1 MRYTRGMNRTVFYCW
16 QSNDKETRQAIQKN
30 LKGAIESI
38 ANSIDDVKTDVPIFD
53 SDTRGVIGAV
63 DITTTI
69 EAKIRNCSIFVAD
82 ISLVDEGKDGRK
94 YINQNVAYE
103 LGLAVGALGWERI
116 VLVFNEDSGKIE
128 ELPFDINHHRSLKFS
143 HKIET
148 RLKDGFVEIL
158 QEYLEKIAELQ
169 LTELR
174 VEPIEATLILAMFN
188 NQIGRNQLIV
198 TPTLDDINIQL
209 YGVNE
214 KLVIDDTFKDI
225 SSTEIIAI
233 LDDLVNRNLLVS
245 KLSSRGTHTIYSLAK
260 EGFIIARKLIENGAS
275 MPKTVKKKSGIAIIQ

>member
-1 MRYTRGMNRTVFYCW
+1 MNRAVFYCW
-16 QSNDKETRQAIQKN
+16 QSNDEKTRQTIQKN
-30 LKGAIESI
+30 LKEAIEGI
-38 ANSIDDVKTDVPIFD
+38 ANAIDDVKTDIPIFD

-116 VLVFNEDSGKIE
+116 ILIFNEESGKVE

-143 HKIET
+143 HKKES

-158 QEYLEKIAELQ
+158 QEYLEKIAESQ
-169 LTELR
+169 LAELG
-174 VEPIEATLILAMFN
+174 VEPIEAMLILAMFN
-188 NQIGRNQLIV
+188 NRIGSYQLLVIS
-198 TPTLDDINIQL
+198 TLDDINIRL
-209 YGVNE
+209 YGTNE
-214 KLVIDDTFKDI
+214 ELVIDDTFKDI
-225 SSTEIIAI
+225 SPTEIIAF
-233 LDDLVNRNLLVS
+233 LDDLVSRNLLTS
-245 KLSSRGTHTIYSLAK
+245 KPSSRGNNKIYSLTK
-260 EGFIIARKLIENGAS
+260 EGFRIARKLTENGAS
-275 MPKTVKKKSGIAIIQ
+275 MPKTTKKKSGFTIIT

>member
-1 MRYTRGMNRTVFYCW
+1 MRYTRDMNRTVFYCW
-16 QSNDKETRQAIQKN
+16 QSNDKETRKAIQKN

-143 HKIET
+143 HKKET

-169 LTELR
+169 LTELGM
-174 VEPIEATLILAMFN
+174 EPIEATLILAMFN
-188 NQIGRNQLIV
+188 NKIGRNQLLV
-198 TPTLDDINIQL
+198 ARTMDDIDIKL
-209 YGVNE
+209 CGSGE
-214 KLVIDDTFKDI
+214 KLVIDDIFKDI
-225 SSTEIIAI
+225 SYTEIISV
-233 LDDLVNRNLLVS
+233 LNDLVKRDLLVS
-245 KLSSRGTHTIYSLAK
+245 KLSSNGLCTIYSLAK
-260 EGFIIARKLIENGAS
+260 EGFVIARKLMENGAS
-275 MPKTVKKKSGIAIIQ
+275 MPKTVKKKSGLSVI

>member
-1 MRYTRGMNRTVFYCW
+1 MNRAVFYCW
-16 QSNDKETRQAIQKN
+16 QSNDEKTRQTIQKN
-30 LKGAIESI
+30 LKEAIEGI
-38 ANSIDDVKTDVPIFD
+38 ANAIDDVKTDMPIFD

-116 VLVFNEDSGKIE
+116 ILIFNEESGKVE

-143 HKIET
+143 HKKES

-158 QEYLEKIAELQ
+158 QEYLEKIAESQ
-169 LTELR
+169 LAELG
-174 VEPIEATLILAMFN
+174 VEPIEAMLILAMFN
-188 NQIGRNQLIV
+188 NRIGRNQLLVIS
-198 TPTLDDINIQL
+198 TLDDINIRL
-209 YGVNE
+209 YGTNE
-214 KLVIDDTFKDI
+214 ELVIDDTFKDI
-225 SSTEIIAI
+225 SPTEIIAF
-233 LDDLVNRNLLVS
+233 LDDLVSRNLLTS
-245 KLSSRGTHTIYSLAK
+245 KPSFRGNNKIYSLTK
-260 EGFIIARKLIENGAS
+260 EGFRIARKLTENGAS
-275 MPKTVKKKSGIAIIQ
+275 MPKTTKKKSGFTIIT

>member
-1 MRYTRGMNRTVFYCW
+1 MRYTSDMNRTVFYCW

-82 ISLVDEGKDGRK
+82 ISLVDEGKNGRK

-103 LGLAVGALGWERI
+103 LGLAVGTLGWERI

-143 HKIET
+143 HKKET

-169 LTELR
+169 LTELGM
-174 VEPIEATLILAMFN
+174 EPIEATLILAMFN

>member
-1 MRYTRGMNRTVFYCW
+1 MNRAVFYCW
-16 QSNDKETRQAIQKN
+16 QSNDEKTRQTIQKN
-30 LKGAIESI
+30 LKEAIEGI
-38 ANSIDDVKTDVPIFD
+38 ANAIDDVKTDIPIFD

-116 VLVFNEDSGKIE
+116 ILIFNEESGKVE

-143 HKIET
+143 HKKES

-158 QEYLEKIAELQ
+158 QEYLEKIAESQ
-169 LTELR
+169 LAELG
-174 VEPIEATLILAMFN
+174 VEPIEAMLILAMFN
-188 NQIGRNQLIV
+188 NRIGRNQLLVIS
-198 TPTLDDINIQL
+198 TLDDINIRL
-209 YGVNE
+209 YGTNE
-214 KLVIDDTFKDI
+214 ELVIDDTFKDI
-225 SSTEIIAI
+225 SPTEIIAI
-233 LDDLVNRNLLVS
+233 LDDLVSRNILTS
-245 KLSSRGTHTIYSLAK
+245 KPSSRGNNKIYSLTK
-260 EGFIIARKLIENGAS
+260 EGFSIARKLTENGAS
-275 MPKTVKKKSGIAIIQ
+275 MPKTTKKKSGFTIIT

>member
-1 MRYTRGMNRTVFYCW
+1 MRYTSDMNRTVFYCW

-38 ANSIDDVKTDVPIFD
+38 ANAIEDVKTDVPIFD

-143 HKIET
+143 QKK
-148 RLKDGFVEIL
+148 RPSSKMASLVYYKN
-158 QEYLEKIAELQ
+158 
-169 LTELR
+169 
-174 VEPIEATLILAMFN
+174 TL
-188 NQIGRNQLIV
+188 
-198 TPTLDDINIQL
+198 
-209 YGVNE
+209 
-214 KLVIDDTFKDI
+214 
-225 SSTEIIAI
+225 
-233 LDDLVNRNLLVS
+233 
-245 KLSSRGTHTIYSLAK
+245 
-260 EGFIIARKLIENGAS
+260 
-275 MPKTVKKKSGIAIIQ
+275 KKSPNHN

>member
-1 MRYTRGMNRTVFYCW
+1 MNRAVFYCW
-16 QSNDKETRQAIQKN
+16 QSNDEKTRQTIQKN
-30 LKGAIESI
+30 LKEAIEGI
-38 ANSIDDVKTDVPIFD
+38 ANAIDDVKTDIPIFD

-116 VLVFNEDSGKIE
+116 ILIFNEESGKVE

-143 HKIET
+143 HKKES

-158 QEYLEKIAELQ
+158 QEYLEKIAESQ
-169 LTELR
+169 LAELG
-174 VEPIEATLILAMFN
+174 VEPIEAMLILAMFN
-188 NQIGRNQLIV
+188 NRIGRNQLLVIS
-198 TPTLDDINIQL
+198 TLDDINIRL
-209 YGVNE
+209 YGTNE
-214 KLVIDDTFKDI
+214 ELVIDDTFKDI
-225 SSTEIIAI
+225 SPTEIIAF
-233 LDDLVNRNLLVS
+233 LDDLVSRNLLTS
-245 KLSSRGTHTIYSLAK
+245 KPSSRGNNKIYSLTK
-260 EGFIIARKLIENGAS
+260 EGFRIARKLTENGAS
-275 MPKTVKKKSGIAIIQ
+275 MPKTTKKKSGFTIIT

>member
-1 MRYTRGMNRTVFYCW
+1 MRYTSDMNRTVFYCW

-82 ISLVDEGKDGRK
+82 ISLVDEGNGRK

-103 LGLAVGALGWERI
+103 LGLAVGTLGWERI

-143 HKIET
+143 HKKET

-169 LTELR
+169 LTELGM
-174 VEPIEATLILAMFN
+174 EPIEATLILAMFN
-188 NQIGRNQLIV
+188 NKVGRNQLLV
-198 TPTLDDINIQL
+198 APTMDNIDIKL
-209 YGVNE
+209 GGSGE
-214 KLVIDDTFKDI
+214 KLVIDDIFKDI
-225 SSTEIIAI
+225 SHTEIIAV
-233 LDDLVNRNLLVS
+233 LNDLVKRDLLVS
-245 KLSSRGTHTIYSLAK
+245 KLSSNGLYTIYSLAK
-260 EGFIIARKLIENGAS
+260 EGFVIARKLMENGAS
-275 MPKTVKKKSGIAIIQ
+275 MPKTVKKKSGLFVI

>member
-1 MRYTRGMNRTVFYCW
+1 MRYTSDMNRTVFYCW

-103 LGLAVGALGWERI
+103 LGLAVGTLGWERI

-143 HKIET
+143 HKKET

-158 QEYLEKIAELQ
+158 QEYLEKN
-169 LTELR
+169 R
-174 VEPIEATLILAMFN
+174 
-188 NQIGRNQLIV
+188 R
-198 TPTLDDINIQL
+198 
-209 YGVNE
+209 
-214 KLVIDDTFKDI
+214 
-225 SSTEIIAI
+225 IAI
-233 LDDLVNRNLLVS
+233 D
-245 KLSSRGTHTIYSLAK
+245 GTW
-260 EGFIIARKLIENGAS
+260 NGAHRS
-275 MPKTVKKKSGIAIIQ
+275 YVNLGDV

>member
-1 MRYTRGMNRTVFYCW
+1 MNRAVFYCW
-16 QSNDKETRQAIQKN
+16 QSNDEKTRQTIQKN
-30 LKGAIESI
+30 LKEAIEGI
-38 ANSIDDVKTDVPIFD
+38 ANAIDDVKTDMPIFD

-116 VLVFNEDSGKIE
+116 ILIFNEESGKVE

-143 HKIET
+143 HKKES

-158 QEYLEKIAELQ
+158 QEYLEKIAESQ
-169 LTELR
+169 LAELG
-174 VEPIEATLILAMFN
+174 VEPIEAMLILAMFN
-188 NQIGRNQLIV
+188 NRIGRNQLLVIS
-198 TPTLDDINIQL
+198 TLDDINIRL
-209 YGVNE
+209 YGTNE
-214 KLVIDDTFKDI
+214 ELVIDDTFKDI
-225 SSTEIIAI
+225 SPTEIIAF
-233 LDDLVNRNLLVS
+233 LDDLVSRNLLTS
-245 KLSSRGTHTIYSLAK
+245 KPSSRGNNKIYSLTK
-260 EGFIIARKLIENGAS
+260 EGFRIARKLTENGAS
-275 MPKTVKKKSGIAIIQ
+275 MPKTTKKKSGFTIIT

>member
-143 HKIET
+143 HKKET

-169 LTELR
+169 LTELGM
-174 VEPIEATLILAMFN
+174 EPIEATLILAMFN
-188 NQIGRNQLIV
+188 NKVGRNQLLV
-198 TPTLDDINIQL
+198 APTMDDINIKL
-209 YGVNE
+209 CGSGE
-214 KLVIDDTFKDI
+214 KLVIDDIFKDI
-225 SSTEIIAI
+225 SHTEIIAV
-233 LDDLVNRNLLVS
+233 LNDLVKRDLLVS
-245 KLSSRGTHTIYSLAK
+245 KLSSNGLYTIYSLAK
-260 EGFIIARKLIENGAS
+260 EGFVIARKLMENGAS
-275 MPKTVKKKSGIAIIQ
+275 MPKTVKKMSVLSAI

>member
-1 MRYTRGMNRTVFYCW
+1 MNRTVFYCW

-103 LGLAVGALGWERI
+103 LGLAVGTLGWERI

-143 HKIET
+143 HKKET

-169 LTELR
+169 LTELGM
-174 VEPIEATLILAMFN
+174 EPIEATLILAMFN
-188 NQIGRNQLIV
+188 NKVGRNQLLV
-198 TPTLDDINIQL
+198 APTMDNIDIKL
-209 YGVNE
+209 GGSGE
-214 KLVIDDTFKDI
+214 KLVIDDIFKDI
-225 SSTEIIAI
+225 SHTEIIAV
-233 LDDLVNRNLLVS
+233 LNDLVKRDLLVS
-245 KLSSRGTHTIYSLAK
+245 KLSSNGLYTIYSLAK
-260 EGFIIARKLIENGAS
+260 EGFVIARKLMENGAS
-275 MPKTVKKKSGIAIIQ
+275 MPKTVKKKSGLSVI

>member
-1 MRYTRGMNRTVFYCW
+1 MNRTVFYCW

-82 ISLVDEGKDGRK
+82 ISLVDEGNGRK

-103 LGLAVGALGWERI
+103 LGLAVGTLGWERI

-143 HKIET
+143 HKKET

-169 LTELR
+169 LTELGM
-174 VEPIEATLILAMFN
+174 EPIEATLILAMFN
-188 NQIGRNQLIV
+188 NKVGRNQLLV
-198 TPTLDDINIQL
+198 APTMDNIDIKL
-209 YGVNE
+209 GGSGE
-214 KLVIDDTFKDI
+214 KLVIDDIFKDI
-225 SSTEIIAI
+225 SHTEIIAV
-233 LDDLVNRNLLVS
+233 LNDLVKRDLLVS
-245 KLSSRGTHTIYSLAK
+245 KLSSNGLYTIYSLAK
-260 EGFIIARKLIENGAS
+260 EGFVIARKLMENGAS
-275 MPKTVKKKSGIAIIQ
+275 MPKTVKKKSGLFVI

>member
-1 MRYTRGMNRTVFYCW
+1 MRYTSDMNRTVFYCW

-103 LGLAVGALGWERI
+103 LGLAVGTLGWERI

-143 HKIET
+143 HKKET

-169 LTELR
+169 LTELGM
-174 VEPIEATLILAMFN
+174 EPIEATLILAMFN
-188 NQIGRNQLIV
+188 NKVGRNQLLV
-198 TPTLDDINIQL
+198 APTMDNIDIKL
-209 YGVNE
+209 GGSGE
-214 KLVIDDTFKDI
+214 KLVIDDIFKDI
-225 SSTEIIAI
+225 SHTEIIAV
-233 LDDLVNRNLLVS
+233 LNDLVKRDLLVS
-245 KLSSRGTHTIYSLAK
+245 KLSSNGLYTIYSLAK
-260 EGFIIARKLIENGAS
+260 EGFVIARKLMENGAS
-275 MPKTVKKKSGIAIIQ
+275 MPKTVKKKSGLSVI

>member
-1 MRYTRGMNRTVFYCW
+1 MRYTSDMNRTVFYCW

-103 LGLAVGALGWERI
+103 LGLAVGTLGWERI

-143 HKIET
+143 HKKET

-169 LTELR
+169 LTELGM
-174 VEPIEATLILAMFN
+174 EPIEATLILAMFN
-188 NQIGRNQLIV
+188 NKVGRNQLLV
-198 TPTLDDINIQL
+198 APTMDNIDIKL
-209 YGVNE
+209 GGSGE
-214 KLVIDDTFKDI
+214 KLVIDDIFKDI
-225 SSTEIIAI
+225 SHTEIIAV
-233 LDDLVNRNLLVS
+233 LNDLVKRDLSVS
-245 KLSSRGTHTIYSLAK
+245 KLSSNGLYTIYSLAK
-260 EGFIIARKLIENGAS
+260 EGFVIARKLMENGAS
-275 MPKTVKKKSGIAIIQ
+275 MPKTVKKKSGLSVI

>member
-1 MRYTRGMNRTVFYCW
+1 MRYTSDMNRTVFYCW

-38 ANSIDDVKTDVPIFD
+38 ANAIEDVKTDVPIFD

-143 HKIET
+143 QKKEAK
-148 RLKDGFVEIL
+148 LKDGFVGIL
-158 QEYLEKIAELQ
+158 QEYLEKIAESQ

>member
-1 MRYTRGMNRTVFYCW
+1 MRYTSDMNRTVFYCW

-38 ANSIDDVKTDVPIFD
+38 ANAIEDVKTDVPIFD

-143 HKIET
+143 QKKEAK
-148 RLKDGFVEIL
+148 LKDGFVGIL
-158 QEYLEKIAELQ
+158 QEYLEKIAESQ

-198 TPTLDDINIQL
+198 TPTLDDINVQL

>member
-1 MRYTRGMNRTVFYCW
+1 MNRAVFYCW
-16 QSNDKETRQAIQKN
+16 QSNDEKTRQTIQKN
-30 LKGAIESI
+30 LKEAIEGI
-38 ANSIDDVKTDVPIFD
+38 ANAIDDVKTDIPIFD

-116 VLVFNEDSGKIE
+116 ILIFNEESGKVE

-143 HKIET
+143 HKKES

-158 QEYLEKIAELQ
+158 QEYLEKIAESQ
-169 LTELR
+169 LAELG
-174 VEPIEATLILAMFN
+174 VEPIEAMLILAMFN
-188 NQIGRNQLIV
+188 NRIGRNQLLVIS
-198 TPTLDDINIQL
+198 TLDDINIRL
-209 YGVNE
+209 YGTNE
-214 KLVIDDTFKDI
+214 ELVIDDTFKDI
-225 SSTEIIAI
+225 SPTEIIAI
-233 LDDLVNRNLLVS
+233 LDDLVSRNILTS
-245 KLSSRGTHTIYSLAK
+245 EPSSRGNNKIYSLTK
-260 EGFIIARKLIENGAS
+260 EGFSIARKLTENGAS
-275 MPKTVKKKSGIAIIQ
+275 MPKTTKKKSGFAIIT

>member
-1 MRYTRGMNRTVFYCW
+1 MNRTVFYCW

-103 LGLAVGALGWERI
+103 LGLAVGTLGWERI

-143 HKIET
+143 HKKEI

-169 LTELR
+169 LTELGM
-174 VEPIEATLILAMFN
+174 EPIEATLILAMFN

>member
-1 MRYTRGMNRTVFYCW
+1 MRYTSDMNRTVFYCW
-16 QSNDKETRQAIQKN
+16 QGNDKETRQAIQKN

-103 LGLAVGALGWERI
+103 LGLAVGTLGWERI

-143 HKIET
+143 HKKET

-169 LTELR
+169 LTELGM
-174 VEPIEATLILAMFN
+174 EPIEATLILAMFN

>member
-1 MRYTRGMNRTVFYCW
+1 MNRTVFYCW

-103 LGLAVGALGWERI
+103 LGLAVGTLGWERI

-143 HKIET
+143 HKKET

-169 LTELR
+169 LTELGM
-174 VEPIEATLILAMFN
+174 EPIEATLILAMFN

>member
-1 MRYTRGMNRTVFYCW
+1 MNRTVFYCW

-143 HKIET
+143 HKKET

-169 LTELR
+169 LTELGM
-174 VEPIEATLILAMFN
+174 EPIEATLILAMFN
-188 NQIGRNQLIV
+188 NKVGRNQLLV
-198 TPTLDDINIQL
+198 APTMDDINIKL
-209 YGVNE
+209 CGSGE
-214 KLVIDDTFKDI
+214 KLVIDDIFKDI
-225 SSTEIIAI
+225 SHTEIIAV
-233 LDDLVNRNLLVS
+233 LNDLVKRDLLVS
-245 KLSSRGTHTIYSLAK
+245 KLSSNGLYTIYSLAK
-260 EGFIIARKLIENGAS
+260 EGFVIARKLMENGAS
-275 MPKTVKKKSGIAIIQ
+275 MPKTVKKMSVLSAI

>member
-1 MRYTRGMNRTVFYCW
+1 MIWIEPFFYCW

-38 ANSIDDVKTDVPIFD
+38 ANAIEDVKTDVPIFD

-143 HKIET
+143 QKKEAK
-148 RLKDGFVEIL
+148 LKDGFVGIL
-158 QEYLEKIAELQ
+158 QEYLEKIAESQ

>member
-1 MRYTRGMNRTVFYCW
+1 MRYTSDMNRTVFYCW

-103 LGLAVGALGWERI
+103 LGLAVGTLGWERI

-143 HKIET
+143 HKKET

-169 LTELR
+169 LTELGM
-174 VEPIEATLILAMFN
+174 ESIEATLILAMFN
-188 NQIGRNQLIV
+188 NKVGRNQLLV
-198 TPTLDDINIQL
+198 APTMDNIDIKL
-209 YGVNE
+209 GGSGE
-214 KLVIDDTFKDI
+214 KLVIDDIFKDI
-225 SSTEIIAI
+225 SHTEIIAV
-233 LDDLVNRNLLVS
+233 LNDLVKRDLLVS
-245 KLSSRGTHTIYSLAK
+245 KLSSNGLYTIYSLAK
-260 EGFIIARKLIENGAS
+260 EGFVIARKLMENGAS
-275 MPKTVKKKSGIAIIQ
+275 MPKTVKKKSGLSVI